1 MRFYHIAAVILGI
14 LVLTALYPA
23 MATVPDQTDNPE
35 YWYDKGVDLANEGNY
50 HEALAATDRA
60 LAINTSF
67 PRAHAMRSGLLV
79 MVGRYDEAVAEAD
92 MALDTKE
99 NLTITLFSAWAN
111 KGDALRHL
119 GRIEEARAAFAK
131 AQELDPSF
139 VPPDISVPAATALP
153 APTKSPLS
161 GITILAGFAGACAVY
176 SCFKAKNLNV

>member
-1 MRFYHIAAVILGI
+1 MRSYPIAAVILGI

-35 YWYDKGVDLANEGNY
+35 YWYDKGVDLANEGKY
-50 HEALAATDRA
+50 AEALAATDRA

-92 MALDTKE
+92 LALATKE

-139 VPPDISVPAATALP
+139 VPPDMSVPLATAVP
-153 APTKSPLS
+153 APTKSSLS
-161 GITILAGFAGACAVY
+161 GITILAGFAGACVVY
-176 SCFKAKNLNV
+176 SCFKAKNSNV

>member
-1 MRFYHIAAVILGI
+1 
-14 LVLTALYPA
+14 
-23 MATVPDQTDNPE
+23 
-35 YWYDKGVDLANEGNY
+35 
-50 HEALAATDRA
+50 
-60 LAINTSF
+60 
-67 PRAHAMRSGLLV
+67 MRSGLLV

-92 MALDTKE
+92 LALATKE

-139 VPPDISVPAATALP
+139 VPPDMSVPLATAVP
-153 APTKSPLS
+153 APTKSSLS

-176 SCFKAKNLNV
+176 SCFKAKNSNV